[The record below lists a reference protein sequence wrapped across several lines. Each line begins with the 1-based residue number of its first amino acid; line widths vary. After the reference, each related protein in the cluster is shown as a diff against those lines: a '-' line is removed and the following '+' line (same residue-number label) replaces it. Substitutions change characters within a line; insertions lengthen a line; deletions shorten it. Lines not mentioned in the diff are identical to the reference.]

1 MDRQVSKQTLKKE
14 RNLKIGKV
22 AAAVAILGMVVLGI
36 GLLVEPAVEGAAI
49 LLRKAER
56 GDIELSVSASGKVIP
71 AFEEIISSPIDSRV
85 VEVYKKGGDSLQAG
99 TPILKLDLL
108 GAESNYKNMLDQEQM
123 KELELNK
130 LQLTNRGRISQMEM
144 NLKVQ
149 RMELNRKAV
158 NLKNE
163 RYLDSLGSGT
173 ADRVREA
180 ELGYNVATLQ
190 LSEDEQKLLNERQ
203 LAAADEK
210 VKELE
215 LSIFRKEL
223 MQVRKTYED
232 ARILSPRK
240 GVLTFVVNEIGA
252 QVGRGAKVAI
262 VSDLSHFKVEG
273 EIADSYAGKIGVGYK
288 AVLKVGRERFT
299 AMVSNLTPL
308 SRNGMLSFNLQL
320 DIDNAP
326 LLRSGLNGEVYILHS
341 LKEEVVRIANGE
353 YYNGPGDYQLY
364 VKEGG
369 MLYRRDVRLGECNF
383 EYVEVLSGIQ
393 EGEEVVTGG
402 KIPQG
407 KKKVKIKKAS
417 SK

>member
-1 MDRQVSKQTLKKE
+1 MDRQISKQALRKE
-14 RNLKIGKV
+14 RNVKIGKGIG
-22 AAAVAILGMVVLGI
+22 AAVLVGVLSVGI
-36 GLLVEPAVEGAAI
+36 GLLVQPGVSVEAI
-49 LLRKAER
+49 LLKKADR
-56 GDIELSVSASGKVIP
+56 GNIELSVSASGKVVP

-85 VEVYKKGGDSLQAG
+85 VEVYKKGGDSLEAG
-99 TPILKLDLL
+99 TPILRLDLL

-123 KELELNK
+123 KGLELEK
-130 LQLTNRGRISQMEM
+130 LRLMNRGKLSQMEM

-158 NLKNE
+158 NQKNE

-180 ELGYNVATLQ
+180 ELGYNVAMLQ
-190 LSEDEQKLLNERQ
+190 LSEDEQKLFNERQ
-203 LAAADEK
+203 LVVADEK
-210 VKELE
+210 VKELD

-223 MQVRKTYED
+223 MQVKKTYED

-252 QVGRGAKVAI
+252 QVGRGAKVGI

-273 EIADSYAGKIGVGYK
+273 EIADSYAAKIGVGYK
-288 AVLKVGRERFT
+288 AILKVGRERFT
-299 AMVSNLTPL
+299 ALVSNLTPL

-326 LLRSGLNGEVYILHS
+326 QLRSGLNGEVYILHS
-341 LKEEVVRIANGE
+341 LKENVMRIANGE

-364 VKEGG
+364 VKEGE
-369 MLYRRDVRLGECNF
+369 MLYLRDVRLGECNF

-393 EGEEVVTGG
+393 EGEEVVVGG
-402 KIPQG
+402 RMPQG
-407 KKKVKIKKAS
+407 KKKVKIK
-417 SK
+417 